1 MVKLLM
7 EVMSM
12 LANNNRKI
20 IRTLALKSLLNNR
33 QNTIVLFMTIA
44 LSALML
50 FSVLTVGITYLD
62 LWRLQNIRI
71 EGGDFDS
78 TLINGYSQEQYD
90 YLITNKQVE
99 SVGIQ
104 TYAGYLLG
112 NEDNYNQEIGLFYVD
127 EIFFKKQSAL
137 ARKSLIGY
145 YPKKDNEIMVSKSGL
160 KKYGKEALTVNDVL
174 TLTYKNNQGIFT
186 KDFVISGIY
195 DDYRSQPIFFV
206 SLDFYLQTG
215 YELEN
220 DGILYIKYKPDFLTN
235 HFLDQMQT
243 TLDLNERQVFMNTSL
258 AENSLIVLLGI
269 ILLATI
275 IVISAYLLIYNILY
289 LSISKQIRYYGLL
302 QTLGMTKK
310 QLGKLIRIQIGIL
323 AFLAIVTGLVLS
335 VVVLWLLLKDM
346 LMVLGI
352 SAANLDIKFYPQ
364 ILIITLFFTVFAIVS
379 ASYKPVKMLEKISLI
394 EAAGYEKV
402 NASLIK
408 KSASKK
414 HFFLSIVSRQFSK
427 DKRKTILVLLSLTAS
442 LSVYYCLTTLI
453 TSQGKRTVL
462 PNYFESDLIIKNF
475 QDELNDDLLN
485 EIKDIDGISKIH
497 QVDTLTVAFTN
508 QEIINNY
515 LNSYLASQPYL
526 TYEKMMQDY
535 QTNPQ
540 KYYGNLKAIDD
551 EEFNYLNASLT
562 NKVDFNDFKDGKV
575 VIMQNPIFSINEKD
589 YLEQTVSF
597 MLNGKN
603 YDVLIKAI
611 SYESYYGG
619 STNIGMNIIVSQEY
633 LNQLSNS
640 HKTESLAITYQN
652 TYDQETEKQI
662 LKLIE
667 NTNLVYDSRLE
678 SMLLVEESQSE
689 MMVMG
694 TVISLLL
701 LLVGLLNYLNTMIYS
716 IQNRITT
723 FAIMEGIGMTRKQV
737 IKLLIKEGLIYA
749 LSSILMTLSIGT
761 IVTYFIFQAVNYMGA
776 SFTIPVLP
784 LLLSFSLI
792 IFICIIV
799 PIILYYHIVNR
810 NSLIERLRDVK

>member
-1 MVKLLM
+1 MAKLLM
-7 EVMSM
+7 EVMNM
-12 LANNNRKI
+12 LANNNQKI
-20 IRTLALKSLLNNR
+20 ITTLALRSLQKNR
-33 QNTIVLFMTIA
+33 RNTLVLFITIA
-44 LSALML
+44 LSTLML
-50 FSVLTVGITYLD
+50 FSVLTVGSTYLN

-71 EGGDFDS
+71 EGGNFDS

-90 YLITNKQVE
+90 YLTTNKQVE
-99 SVGIQ
+99 TVGIQ
-104 TYAGYLLG
+104 TYAGYILG

-127 EIFFKKQSAL
+127 EIFFKKQSAS
-137 ARKSLIGY
+137 ARKSLVGS
-145 YPKKDNEIMVSKSGL
+145 YPKKDNEIMVSKIGL
-160 KKYGKEALTVNDVL
+160 KKFGKESLKVNDVL

-186 KDFVISGIY
+186 KDFIISGIY
-195 DDYRSQPIFFV
+195 DDYLSQLIFFV

-215 YELEN
+215 YKLEN
-220 DGILYIKYKPDFLTN
+220 DGILYIKYKHDFLTG

-243 TLDLNERQVFMNTSL
+243 ALDLNERQVFMNTSL

-275 IVISAYLLIYNILY
+275 IIISAYLLIYNILY

-310 QLGKLIRIQIGIL
+310 QLGKLIRVQIGIL
-323 AFLAIVTGLVLS
+323 SFLAIITGLAVSS
-335 VVVLWLLLKDM
+335 VILWLLLKDM
-346 LMVLGI
+346 LMILGI
-352 SAANLDIKFYPQ
+352 SSANLEIKFYPQ
-364 ILIITLFFTVFAIVS
+364 ILIITLIFTVLAIIF
-379 ASYKPVKMLEKISLI
+379 ASYKPVKMLKEISLI

-402 NASLIK
+402 NSSLIK
-408 KSASKK
+408 KSTSKK
-414 HFFLSIVSRQFSK
+414 HFFLSIVFRQFSK
-427 DKRKTILVLLSLTAS
+427 DKRKTAIVLLSLTAS

-462 PNYFESDLIIKNF
+462 PNYFESDLVIKNF
-475 QDELNDDLLN
+475 QDDLDDNLLN
-485 EIKDIDGISKIH
+485 QIKNVDGISSIH
-497 QVDTLTVAFTN
+497 QVDTLPVAFTN

-515 LNSYLASQPYL
+515 LNNYLVSQPYL
-526 TYEKMMQDY
+526 TYEKMMEDY

-562 NKVDFNDFKDGKV
+562 NKVDFNDFKAGKA
-575 VIMQNPIFSINEKD
+575 VIMQNPIFSINEQD
-589 YLEQTVSF
+589 YLDKSVSF
-597 MLNGKN
+597 MLDGKN
-603 YDVLIKAI
+603 YDVVIKAI

-619 STNIGMNIIVSQEY
+619 STNIGMTMIVSQEY
-633 LNQLSNS
+633 LSKLSNRD
-640 HKTESLAITYQN
+640 KTESLVVTYQDA
-652 TYDQETEKQI
+652 YDQETEKQI

-667 NTNLVYDSRLE
+667 NTNLLYDSRLE
-678 SMLLVEESQSE
+678 SMLLAEESQSE

-701 LLVGLLNYLNTMIYS
+701 LFVGLLNYLNTMIYS

-737 IKLLIKEGLIYA
+737 IKLLIKEGLFYA
-749 LSSILMTLSIGT
+749 LISIFMTISIGT
-761 IVTYFIFQAVNYMGA
+761 IVTYLIFQTVNYMGA
-776 SFTIPVLP
+776 LFTIPVVP

-792 IFICIIV
+792 ILICIMV
-799 PIILYYHIVNR
+799 PIILYYRIISK